1 MRFTSALL
9 VKFRIEF
16 QILLIVFKI
25 FKDLPPSYLRFLI
38 TPKPV
43 SKYNLRSSSNS
54 TLLSYPNVKPKATLG
69 EPAFLFAG
77 YCLSH
82 LSYGIDTFKRKLKTH
97 LFWKSILYHL
107 DYKIV
112 FLP

>member
-1 MRFTSALL
+1 MRFTLALP

-25 FKDLPPSYLRFLI
+25 FKDLPPLYLRFLI

-43 SKYNLRSSSNS
+43 SKYNLRSSSNCI
-54 TLLSYPNVKPKATLG
+54 LLSYPNVEPKATLG

-82 LSYGIDTFKRKLKTH
+82 LSY
-97 LFWKSILYHL
+97 
-107 DYKIV
+107 
-112 FLP
+112 

>member
-1 MRFTSALL
+1 MRFTLALP

-43 SKYNLRSSSNS
+43 SKHNLVLRSSSNR
-54 TLLSYPNVKPKATLG
+54 TLLSYPNVEPKATLG
-69 EPAFLFAG
+69 EPVFLFAG

-82 LSYGIDTFKRKLKTH
+82 LSY
-97 LFWKSILYHL
+97 
-107 DYKIV
+107 
-112 FLP
+112 